1 MYGRSPPPCSTLSTS
16 CAKVYRMIIYYP
28 VSALVTLFANI
39 LQNPQDARAR
49 SDIRLMNQVV
59 HFLSLLTHGDE
70 QAGVRRMHATC
81 EEFERI
87 ARVVLEKAEKESHSR
102 RKRKSNGAPK
112 DEKEEVKDSKEA
124 RHENGDKI
132 KADSSRTASNRESSG
147 TLLPNSPETA
157 MGSTPDSG
165 LMPPAF
171 AGDASTPRSNF
182 AMLSG
187 ASPHSPAT
195 SVNSNPNSNINGL
208 AIQMPDY
215 MPAPGDF
222 PNMMTPLNGYPD
234 FPTTQAEFQQQYG
247 NGQGMNANMGSG
259 FPQQFVPQ
267 DLWQLPMTLDWDWAD
282 MASGGGGPTLY
293 DAGMNAMNGMN
304 MEGQRQG

>member
-1 MYGRSPPPCSTLSTS
+1 
-16 CAKVYRMIIYYP
+16 MIIYYP
-28 VSALVTLFANI
+28 VSALVTLFANV

-49 SDIRLMNQVV
+49 SDIRLMTQVV
-59 HFLSLLTHGDE
+59 HFLSLLTHGEE

-102 RKRKSNGAPK
+102 RKRKNNGAPK
-112 DEKEEVKDSKEA
+112 DEKDDNKDGKDGKEENAEKSKVTSPQVAVTKD
-124 RHENGDKI
+124 
-132 KADSSRTASNRESSG
+132 
-147 TLLPNSPETA
+147 PNSAHFSSTPETLV
-157 MGSTPDSG
+157 GSTPDSG
-165 LMPPAF
+165 LIPPAF
-171 AGDASTPRSNF
+171 AGDTSTPRSNF

-187 ASPHSPAT
+187 ASPNSPAT
-195 SVNSNPNSNINGL
+195 SVNSNPNSSINGL

-247 NGQGMNANMGSG
+247 NGQGLGPNMENG

-267 DLWQLPMTLDWDWAD
+267 DLWQLPMNLDWDWAD
-282 MASGGGGPTLY
+282 MAGGGGGPTMF
-293 DAGMNAMNGMN
+293 DAGMNGMNGMS